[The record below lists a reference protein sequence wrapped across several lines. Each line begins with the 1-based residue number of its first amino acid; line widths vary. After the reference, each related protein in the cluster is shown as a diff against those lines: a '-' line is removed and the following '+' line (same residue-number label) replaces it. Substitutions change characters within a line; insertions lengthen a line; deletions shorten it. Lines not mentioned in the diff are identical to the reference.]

1 MFKICHSLYIMTRGI
16 EILDFHIIDQF
27 VVIEKSLDTESTKFY
42 ETTFFHIPP
51 YGHAPI
57 CILFGQHLAH
67 PPAAL
72 LRQQCSEGLHST
84 DIVQSGSFLCFI
96 LFISFMPSTSFAQAF
111 AIAFA
116 PGNCTLQHLAHS
128 RGLYMWKRDCT
139 SQQISP
145 GLQFSAK
152 VLPIEAIRQM
162 NISIL
167 FIIFTVKM
175 VSIRLFM
182 SSPM

>member
-1 MFKICHSLYIMTRGI
+1 MEYQGDSFAT
-16 EILDFHIIDQF
+16 E
-27 VVIEKSLDTESTKFY
+27 SLDTESMKFY

-84 DIVQSGSFLCFI
+84 GSVQSGSFLCFI

-111 AIAFA
+111 AIAFD
-116 PGNCTLQHLAHS
+116 PGNCTLQHLAHP

-175 VSIRLFM
+175 VLNRNMICKKYYTIIVIKKLISCSNL
-182 SSPM
+182 